1 MRDEEN
7 NMNFEPKE
15 VSLRNGVAAIFR
27 SPTEDDAAA
36 LLEYLRITAEET
48 DFLLRY
54 PEECTMTLEQEEA
67 YLRRS
72 LQDPNTVMILCEVN
86 GKIAGNC
93 NLARHNKLKTRH
105 RASIGIALMSE
116 FWGLGIG
123 TAMFEEMI
131 RIGKELG
138 IEQLELE
145 VFEDNHRA
153 MALYKKMGFQ
163 IAAEHPRAI
172 KRKDGTYVNE
182 YLMTKELENTR

>member
-1 MRDEEN
+1 MIY
-7 NMNFEPKE
+7 PVKE
-15 VSLRNGVAAIFR
+15 VRLKNDAIAVLR
-27 SPTEDDAAA
+27 SPAVADAAA
-36 LLEYLRITAEET
+36 LLDYLRVTAEES

-72 LQDPNTVMILCEVN
+72 LQDPNTIMILCEVN

-105 RASIGIALMSE
+105 RASVGIALMTE

-131 RIGKELG
+131 RLGKELG

-182 YLMTKELENTR
+182 YLMTKELENVR

>member
-1 MRDEEN
+1 
-7 NMNFEPKE
+7 MNYEPKE
-15 VSLRNGVAAIFR
+15 VSMRNGTTAIFR
-27 SPTEDDAAA
+27 SPTEDDADA
-36 LLEYLRITAEET
+36 LLEYLRITAGET

-54 PEECTMTLEQEEA
+54 PEECTMTVEQERA
-67 YLRRS
+67 FLRRS

-105 RASIGIALMSE
+105 RASIGIALMRE

-123 TAMFEEMI
+123 TAMFEEMFCL
-131 RIGKELG
+131 GKELG

-153 MALYKKMGFQ
+153 MALYQKMGFQ
-163 IAAEHPRAI
+163 IAAEHPKAI
-172 KRKDGTYVNE
+172 KRKDGSYVNE
-182 YLMTKELENTR
+182 YLMTKELE